1 MNKNIVIIHYN
12 TPYLTECLVRSINLF
27 VKNATI
33 YIFDN
38 SDKLPF
44 KAKFKNVKILD
55 NTKGQI
61 INFNEWIK
69 KFPERTKTTASK
81 NNYGSAKHCY
91 SVEKCMEI
99 LDENFILLDSDILL
113 KKDISDLIK
122 EDCVLTSDTELWKAK
137 LSNKVPKYRA
147 TPYICFINVKLCK
160 KHNVHYYNPKFIF
173 GLTKNGDNYD
183 TGTYFLEQIKQKKL
197 KWQKI
202 HNYDYIVHY
211 KGGSWIESARKY
223 DNYKRVDANVWL
235 KMNKKYWDDGTVPN
249 KKVIYTCITG
259 GYDKIIEP
267 KCTSEGFDYVCFT
280 DNENFKSDIWDIRPL
295 PDETS
300 GLTTVKKQRYVK
312 THPHILFEEYDVSI
326 WVDGN
331 IEIKGN
337 LNKFVEKNIK
347 EDCSVFVP
355 THPSRNCIYM
365 EEKAVLTI
373 RKDKKE
379 NTRPQIERY
388 KSEGFPAHNGLLQS
402 NILLRKHNDEDCI
415 ALMEDWWKE
424 IERGS
429 HRDQL
434 SFNYVAWK
442 HPEIMVTY
450 LDKKI
455 YDSEWFNWH
464 KVHNKTTQ
472 RTTFKKVK
480 NRTPQS
486 NKKSIAQLKSEFE
499 AMLRTKRRKMITDDI
514 GIYKV

>member
-1 MNKNIVIIHYN
+1 MSKNIVIIHYN

-27 VKNATI
+27 VKDAII

-69 KFPERTKTTASK
+69 KFPERTKTTAIK

-99 LDENFILLDSDILL
+99 IDENFILLDSDILL
-113 KKDISDLIK
+113 KRDISDVIR
-122 EDCVLTSDTELWKAK
+122 EDCVLVSGTELWRAR
-137 LSNKVPKYRA
+137 LSNKTPKYRS
-147 TPYICFINVKLCK
+147 TPYLCYINVKLCK
-160 KHNVHYYNPKFIF
+160 KHNIHYYNPKFIF

-183 TGTYFLEQIKQKKL
+183 TGTYFLEQVEQKKL
-197 KWQKI
+197 KWSQI
-202 HNYDYIVHY
+202 NNNDYIVHY
-211 KGGSWIESARKY
+211 KGASWIEGARKY
-223 DNYKRVDANVWL
+223 DNYKRVDSDVWL
-235 KMNKKYWDDGTVPN
+235 KMNKKYWDDGTKKN

-267 KCTSEGFDYVCFT
+267 KYISEGFDYVCFT
-280 DNENFKSDIWDIRPL
+280 DNDNLKSDIWDIRPL

-300 GLTTVKKQRYVK
+300 GLTQVKKQRYIK
-312 THPHILFEEYDVSI
+312 THPHVLFEEYDFSI

-331 IEIKGN
+331 VEIKGN
-337 LNKFVEKNIK
+337 LNKFIETNDTK
-347 EDCSVFVP
+347 DCSIFVP
-355 THPSRNCIYM
+355 THPSRNCIYL
-365 EEKAVLTI
+365 EEKAVLSI

-379 NTRPQIERY
+379 NTRPQMERY
-388 KSEGFPAHNGLLQS
+388 KSEGYPKNNGLLQS
-402 NILLRKHNDEDCI
+402 NILLRKHNNNDCI
-415 ALMEDWWKE
+415 TLMNEWWDE
-424 IERGS
+424 IKNGS

-434 SFNYVAWK
+434 SFNYVSWK

-464 KVHNKTTQ
+464 KWHN
-472 RTTFKKVK
+472 RTTFKKVN

-486 NKKSIAQLKSEFE
+486 NRKSIAQLKSEFE
-499 AMLRTKRRKMITDDI
+499 AMIRTKRLKMITDDI
-514 GIYKV
+514 GIYKA